1 MILDMGL
8 LSYSLPIFI
17 GDLINY
23 GGIFFCISCM
33 HAHDWLNICIRKYC
47 VLSLN
52 HLVLNG
58 CNYGIIYG
66 VNSTFFFLV
75 ACKLLYETRKSYIFG
90 LEKLKKEK
98 KGL

>member
-33 HAHDWLNICIRKYC
+33 HSHDLLNICIRKYC

-52 HLVLNG
+52 HPLLNG

-66 VNSTFFFLV
+66 VNSTFFFWLH
-75 ACKLLYETRKSYIFG
+75 ANSYMKQENLIFLG
-90 LEKLKKEK
+90 WKN
-98 KGL
+98 